1 MDGERNALNDRGLTL
16 EQARMTVHDRAYCRS
31 GLVNFAFGCVGTCR
45 AQTIGDDLH
54 FVVMYSVI

>member
-1 MDGERNALNDRGLTL
+1 MRKALTEGGPYSAL